1 MQVKGAVGRFLGL
14 AVLLFALRA
23 DGQPYLD
30 QVVADFQSHV
40 ADITNAE
47 ATYTYT
53 GQKGEN
59 QKFAAVRQVTNFVGH
74 WLYAN
79 GKELIDF
86 RADKEALANMD
97 QDAGAKTLREGVSQR
112 IFLYNSRKDYTIV
125 YNPLT
130 QSAQIQKGRKVRGWP
145 PSDFFESA
153 YNPFGQTIVG
163 LIKGNKTAKLVT
175 APKKPDD
182 PVVIGFELPLNPWMY
197 EISLL
202 PSKGYR
208 PVKIQIS
215 IDKGYRTMVSDI
227 ELVLRN
233 GVWFPAS
240 VEYQDKCADEKL
252 DNHVTWM
259 CTDIRVNEPSFD
271 VSRLDLKLQKG
282 TTVTDLRNGKT
293 VVLNSDEEAR
303 SFIASLDK

>member
-1 MQVKGAVGRFLGL
+1 L
-14 AVLLFALRA
+14 AFLLFALRA
-23 DGQPYLD
+23 DGQTSLD
-30 QVVADFQSHV
+30 QVVADFQSHL

-47 ATYTYT
+47 ATYTYV
-53 GQKGEN
+53 GQEN
-59 QKFAAVRQVTNFVGH
+59 KDPAFAGTKQVHDFVGH

-79 GKELIDF
+79 GKELIDWKV
-86 RADKEALANMD
+86 DKEVLANLG
-97 QDAGAKTLREGVSQR
+97 QDDEAKAYRKNYGQT
-112 IFLYNSRKDYTIV
+112 IYLYNSQKNYTVV
-125 YNPLT
+125 YNPVT
-130 QSAQIQKGRKVRGWP
+130 QSAQIQKGRKVHGSP
-145 PSDFFESA
+145 PSNFFERVS
-153 YNPFGQTIVG
+153 NPFGQTIVD

-182 PVVIGFELPLNPWMY
+182 PVVIGFELPHNEGIEY

-208 PVKIQIS
+208 PVKTQIS
-215 IDKGYRTMVSDI
+215 SDKGNRTEVSDI

-233 GVWFPAS
+233 GVWFPAL
-240 VEYQDKCADEKL
+240 VEYQDKSTDGKI
-252 DNHVTWM
+252 DHHVTWM
-259 CTDIRVNEPSFD
+259 CTDIRVNEPTFD